1 MVYFVDCLPAR
12 SKSYPIVGSVE
23 VRLDLYVEAVERS
36 LAHRPF
42 THLVEYL
49 EKFFVC
55 LTPHCGEVD
64 VAERNAVV
72 TMGRKEVWGI
82 PVLSK
87 QFSFVFGHAE
97 LQLKEVS
104 YEDHLNTAK
113 CTIIFT
119 ETLESQVHHVE

>member
-1 MVYFVDCLPAR
+1 

-55 LTPHCGEVD
+55 LTPHWGEVD

-87 QFSFVFGHAE
+87 PVGFVFGHDGW
-97 LQLKEVS
+97 QLKEVS
-104 YEDHLNTAK
+104 DEDQLDTAK
-113 CTIIFT
+113 WAISLT
-119 ETLESQVHHVE
+119 EPLESQVNHVE